1 MLDNDMWMNGT
12 VIIDS
17 TVGKDT
23 FFLITW
29 KEQYPII
36 SLWDPTGTS
45 MGNFTVD
52 HSSKMAYL
60 SIPGTAKVS
69 KELFDSHANLFHS
82 LKYIV

>member
-1 MLDNDMWMNGT
+1 MLNNNSWMNGT

-29 KEQYPII
+29 VRESPII
-36 SLWDPTGTS
+36 SLWDPNGTLTGS
-45 MGNFTVD
+45 FTVD
-52 HSSKMAYL
+52 RVSKMAYL

-69 KELFDSHANLFHS
+69 NQLLYFLTNLFHS
-82 LKYIV
+82 